1 MRTAQDAAGPRRIET
16 CRWLL
21 ETWRVYQK
29 VCGTCHAPA
38 ARAATDY
45 PDFVILLELY
55 LAGLEHRSV
64 CQSALA
70 PTLATSSLH
79 RQAARLEQAGAILRT
94 PDTRDQRRMIVVLA
108 PRMEAAIERFIDLV
122 QLSMESSFERLAG
135 VGKAEPQVGPGD
147 GAPPLLS

>member
-1 MRTAQDAAGPRRIET
+1 MRTAQDPAGARRIET

-21 ETWRVYQK
+21 GIWQVYRK
-29 VCGTCHAPA
+29 VCGACRAPV

-94 PDTRDQRRMIVVLA
+94 PDTRDQRRIIIVLA
-108 PRMEAAIERFIDLV
+108 PGMEAAIERFIDLV
-122 QLSMESSFERLAG
+122 EVSLQQSFERLGAPG
-135 VGKAEPQVGPGD
+135 EAEPMVHRN
-147 GAPPLLS
+147 AVRS